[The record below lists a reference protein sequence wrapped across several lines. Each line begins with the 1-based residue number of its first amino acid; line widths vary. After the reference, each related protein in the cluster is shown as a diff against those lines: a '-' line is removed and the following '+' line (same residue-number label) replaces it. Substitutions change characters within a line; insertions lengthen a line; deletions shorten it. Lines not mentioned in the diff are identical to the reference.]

1 MQIIRKEGE
10 EWEIADRRVVQ
21 AAEEGVSPICTKLVL
36 EVMDDSTIA
45 KESRNKLV
53 NLMAMAVGV
62 LGSQASLQQEGVIFS
77 VLKKHQVDVFWK
89 SGGYLES
96 SLKVLAKC
104 DSLELKITEF
114 KADHPSEAEVFKR
127 VSERVSESE

>member
-10 EWEIADRRVVQ
+10 EWEIADRRVVE

-45 KESRNKLV
+45 KENRSKLV

-62 LGSQASLQQEGVIFS
+62 LGSPASLQQEGVIFS
-77 VLKKHQVDVFWK
+77 VLKKHQVDA
-89 SGGYLES
+89 L
-96 SLKVLAKC
+96 SLV
-104 DSLELKITEF
+104 
-114 KADHPSEAEVFKR
+114 
-127 VSERVSESE
+127 